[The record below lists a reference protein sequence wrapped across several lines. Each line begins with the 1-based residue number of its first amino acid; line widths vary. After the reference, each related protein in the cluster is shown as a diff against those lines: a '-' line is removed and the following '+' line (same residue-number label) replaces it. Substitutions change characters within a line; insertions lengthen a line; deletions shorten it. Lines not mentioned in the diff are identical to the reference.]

1 MNGWQKAT
9 HFAIYDIKV
18 WRHKMKLT
26 EARIKQIILEEINRM
41 YEQEQQQKSQEEEDE
56 AKTISQLRKF
66 MIEKSK
72 QIANIKGASVLEV
85 KQLAAMI
92 DLMLSIIPKGEVGR
106 YLQFAQE
113 KLKDKVGIK

>member
-1 MNGWQKAT
+1 
-9 HFAIYDIKV
+9 
-18 WRHKMKLT
+18 MKLT
-26 EARIKQIILEEINRM
+26 EARIKEIIKEEVDRM
-41 YEQEQQQKSQEEEDE
+41 NEQEQQPQEEDD
-56 AKTISQLRKF
+56 AKTLAELRKF
-66 MIEKSK
+66 MLEKSK
-72 QIANIKGASVLEV
+72 QIANLKGASVPEV

>member
-1 MNGWQKAT
+1 
-9 HFAIYDIKV
+9 
-18 WRHKMKLT
+18 MKLT
-26 EARIKQIILEEINRM
+26 EARIKEIIKEEVDRM
-41 YEQEQQQKSQEEEDE
+41 NEQEQQPQEEDD
-56 AKTISQLRKF
+56 AKTLAELRKF

-72 QIANIKGASVLEV
+72 QIANLKGASVPEV

-92 DLMLSIIPKGEVGR
+92 DLMLSIIPKGEVGK

>member
-1 MNGWQKAT
+1 
-9 HFAIYDIKV
+9 
-18 WRHKMKLT
+18 MKLT
-26 EARIKQIILEEINRM
+26 EARIKEIILEEVNRM
-41 YEQEQQQKSQEEEDE
+41 YEQEQQQPQEEDD
-56 AKTISQLRKF
+56 AKTLAELRKF

-72 QIANIKGASVLEV
+72 QIANLKGASVPEV
-85 KQLAAMI
+85 KQLATMI